1 MNVYQRPLFRQ
12 MGGPVAP
19 QPAPQPAMGGQDQ
32 MAMIQAAEQMA
43 TEQTQGLGAQYAQ
56 QTMANLDAAE
66 TPEQV
71 INAIRGNQLPL
82 EQRYQELA
90 EYVGEEDAGQ
100 TPQSVLALVQPT
112 LMMTEEGAMGSGIG
126 ELMRNI
132 TGEVDMLTEQGVP
145 TDMGQGVGSLMM
157 AGVGQQPV
165 ANFSQGGFVQRFQTG
180 GEASRLQQLYSEML
194 PVYQSIMG
202 DGEEARR
209 LTQSQILFDI
219 ADRAAAFAGGV
230 DPRTGQS
237 VARLSPAAQ
246 LGAAMTGLGG
256 TIGQRLAGQEEQDRA
271 LKLAA
276 LQAAQGEYSAERAA
290 ARAAGGDRALGNMY
304 DVIVDGEV
312 VTSLPL
318 ATQSDYAAVQEQY
331 PGATIRPSR
340 VTEPNIREFNNNL
353 VDVSDPANPRIILEG
368 VADRDIREVGG
379 MLLDIT
385 DPLAP
390 QIVFQGEV
398 DRDIRE
404 VGSNLVDITD
414 PASPRIVYQGENE
427 RDLRTVGDSVV
438 DFTDPTNPQVVYTG
452 PSEPEFRT
460 VGDVLLNVSDPENP
474 QVVYEGAQE
483 RDIRVVDNRVIDFSD
498 PTNPVTLYEPEPA
511 APSGNFVN
519 VQTADGQT
527 ISLREDDPRLD
538 EVVAAGGRVV
548 SRTGPTVAD
557 PLVDPTVM
565 GRYASG
571 ETSAQEEATIQAA
584 IAEQTRPMWNPQT
597 NSFEPPAITPL
608 VRQAEEARNAS
619 GMSTVM
625 SFPTEA
631 APSEAGAERDRN
643 LAELG
648 GSAFGT
654 RGFLAEL
661 ANTAFALVDAEAP
674 FSEAQQAVDAVNA
687 LNQDA
692 LIAFRSLLVGRPA
705 QDAVNQFATLLP
717 NPATI
722 TGSPSSAAS
731 EVQQIISLYRS
742 NIAAAEDML
751 AGGTLTQTEQNT
763 LRRSI
768 VDAQRMIDSYDALL
782 MGIRQGPNAGAGAP
796 DPASFRRP
804 G

>member
-19 QPAPQPAMGGQDQ
+19 QPMAGQPQMGGQDQ
-32 MAMIQAAEQMA
+32 MALLQAAEQVA
-43 TEQTQGLGAQYAQ
+43 TEQTQGMGAEYAQ
-56 QTMANLDAAE
+56 SMINNLDAAE

-71 INAIRGNQLPL
+71 INAIRGNQMPL
-82 EQRYQELA
+82 EARYQELA
-90 EYVGEEDAGQ
+90 QYVGEEDAGQ

-112 LMMTEEGAMGSGIG
+112 LMMTEEGAINSGIG
-126 ELMRNI
+126 ELMQNI
-132 TGEVDMLTEQGVP
+132 TGEVDMITEEGMP

-209 LTQSQILFDI
+209 MTQSQILFDI
-219 ADRAAAFAGGV
+219 ADRAAAFAGGI

-256 TIGQRLAGQEEQDRA
+256 TIGSRLAAQEEQDRT

-304 DVIVDGEV
+304 DVIVNGEV

-318 ATQSDYAAVQEQY
+318 ATQGDYAAVQEQY

-340 VTEPNIREFNNNL
+340 VTEPVLRDVGGNL
-353 VDVSDPANPRIILEG
+353 YDVSDPSNPVLVIQG
-368 VADRDIREVGG
+368 TADRDIRSVGDS
-379 MLLDIT
+379 LIDVT
-385 DPLAP
+385 DPANP
-390 QIVFQGEV
+390 QVVFQGAQ
-398 DRDIRE
+398 D
-404 VGSNLVDITD
+404 
-414 PASPRIVYQGENE
+414 
-427 RDLRTVGDSVV
+427 RDLRTIGDSVV
-438 DFTDPTNPQVVYTG
+438 DLTDPASPQVVYTG

-460 VGDVLLNVSDPENP
+460 VGDVLLNVSDPTNP
-474 QVVYEGAQE
+474 QVVYQGAQD
-483 RDIRVVDNRVIDFSD
+483 RDIRTVDNRVIDFSD
-498 PTNPVTLYEPEPA
+498 PANPVTLYEPEPA

-519 VQTADGQT
+519 VQTADGET

-538 EVVAAGGRVV
+538 EVVAEGGRVV

-565 GRYASG
+565 SRYASG

-584 IAEQTRPMWNPQT
+584 IAEQTRPMWNPQS

-608 VRQAEEARNAS
+608 VREAEAARNAA

-631 APSEAGAERDRN
+631 EPSEAGAERDRN

-751 AGGTLTQTEQNT
+751 ASGTLTQTEQNT

-796 DPASFRRP
+796 DPASFRR
-804 G
+804 GN

>member
-165 ANFSQGGFVQRFQTG
+165 ANFSQGGFVQRFQEG

-276 LQAAQGEYSAERAA
+276 LGAAQSEYSAERAA

-474 QVVYEGAQE
+474 QVVYEGAQD
-483 RDIRVVDNRVIDFSD
+483 RDIRTVGERVIDFSD
-498 PTNPVTLYEPEPA
+498 PQNPVTLYEPEPA

-519 VQTADGQT
+519 VETAEGEV

-538 EVVAAGGRVV
+538 QAVAAGGRIV
-548 SRTGPTVAD
+548 SRTGPTAPTD
-557 PLVDPTVM
+557 PLVDPDLM
-565 GRYASG
+565 AAYGRG
-571 ETSAQEEATIQAA
+571 ETSAEDTARIQAA
-584 IAEQTRPMWNPQT
+584 IAEQSSPSFNPTTGQ
-597 NSFEPPAITPL
+597 FETPTITPL
-608 VRQAEEARNAS
+608 VQAAEDARAET
-619 GMSTVM
+619 GRLSTVLEY
-625 SFPTEA
+625 PEA
-631 APSEAGAERDRN
+631 ATLSQEALSRDLRLTEVGGA
-643 LAELG
+643 
-648 GSAFGT
+648 AFGT
-654 RGFLAEL
+654 RAFFNNL
-661 ANTAFALVDAEAP
+661 ANLAFAAADANAPAPATQTAIAAVEALKEDAKTV
-674 FSEAQQAVDAVNA
+674 FRELSEG
-687 LNQDA
+687 
-692 LIAFRSLLVGRPA
+692 RS
-705 QDAVNQFATLLP
+705 QEAVNQFAAMLP
-717 NPATI
+717 DTARVF
-722 TGSPSSAAS
+722 GSPDIAAD
-731 EVQQIISLYRS
+731 EVQEVIDFFNSQIDNARNSL
-742 NIAAAEDML
+742 ATGVA
-751 AGGTLTQTEQNT
+751 TQTQRQT
-763 LRRSI
+763 LEAGIIRAEALVRSW
-768 VDAQRMIDSYDALL
+768 RALKA
-782 MGIRQGPNAGAGAP
+782 GIEQGPSGAAGV
-796 DPASFRRP
+796 DPAQFRR
-804 G
+804 